1 LEFDEKLKIKTKKRV
16 KKIHRKA
23 IIESVKE
30 KIKNIEE
37 KENQKLDKVQKACKS
52 VVYASTEASKMAL
65 IGLSVYAIQ
74 MFANYQFNGNI
85 PSLPI
90 VEFLKNVQI

>member
-1 LEFDEKLKIKTKKRV
+1 MKKRT

-37 KENQKLDKVQKACKS
+37 KENQKLNDVQKVCKNF
-52 VVYASTEASKMAL
+52 VFAST
-65 IGLSVYAIQ
+65 
-74 MFANYQFNGNI
+74 
-85 PSLPI
+85 
-90 VEFLKNVQI
+90 